1 MMRFRISRQAEAD
14 LEAIAAYIGDRN
26 ASSAGREVRRLF
38 DKFVLLGKNPLLGE
52 LRQELPGIPRSFT
65 AGSFVI
71 LYKSTANGIEIA
83 RVVHAARDL
92 PSLLGQNHKAT
103 GRKTAW
109 YSREFLPQFS

>member
-1 MMRFRISRQAEAD
+1 MTRFRLSRQTKAD

-26 ASSAGREVRRLF
+26 ALAAGREVRKLL
-38 DKFVLLGKNPLLGE
+38 DKFAVLGKNPLLGE
-52 LRQELPGIPRSFT
+52 LRQELPGTPRSFA

-92 PSLLGQNHKAT
+92 PSLLGQ
-103 GRKTAW
+103 
-109 YSREFLPQFS
+109 E